1 MPSGNAGVLYHLLAG
16 VDQQRHKAVLGGKD
30 GVVTSLDVVRHRR
43 RAKRGRELH
52 LALQR
57 HDLVFGCHDH
67 CCWHGEFAQPW
78 SRIKRADFATG
89 FQSANECVLRC
100 K

>member
-1 MPSGNAGVLYHLLAG
+1 MPLGNAGVLHHLLAG
-16 VDQQRHKAVLGGKD
+16 VNQQRHKAVLGGKD

-43 RAKRGRELH
+43 RAKRGREFH

-78 SRIKRADFATG
+78 SRI
-89 FQSANECVLRC
+89 
-100 K
+100 